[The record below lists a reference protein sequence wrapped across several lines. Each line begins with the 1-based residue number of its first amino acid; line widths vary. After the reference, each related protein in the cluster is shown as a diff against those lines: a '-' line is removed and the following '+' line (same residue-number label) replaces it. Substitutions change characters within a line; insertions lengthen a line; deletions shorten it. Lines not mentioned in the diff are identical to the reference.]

1 MAASQDW
8 ETKAPIQFDVRP
20 RVCTLSGKETQCETP
35 IRAAWRSS
43 KKESLCL
50 VVANNPDVKRC
61 WENFNKGTYSID
73 LVFADDLL
81 IELRD
86 TQLQTVLTSRAIKV
100 IREALE
106 YRRKRRQ
113 PWNILY

>member
-1 MAASQDW
+1 M
-8 ETKAPIQFDVRP
+8 
-20 RVCTLSGKETQCETP
+20 
-35 IRAAWRSS
+35 
-43 KKESLCL
+43 
-50 VVANNPDVKRC
+50 
-61 WENFNKGTYSID
+61 
-73 LVFADDLL
+73 VFSDDLL